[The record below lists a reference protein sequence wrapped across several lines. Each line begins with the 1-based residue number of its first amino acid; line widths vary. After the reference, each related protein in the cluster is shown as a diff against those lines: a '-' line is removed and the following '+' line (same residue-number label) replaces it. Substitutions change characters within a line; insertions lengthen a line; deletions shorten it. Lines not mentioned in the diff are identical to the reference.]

1 MTNSVIW
8 QISVESWRIIACQ
21 TFNGYLL
28 HFNSKASGSASFISE
43 KNMDNANDFRGV
55 EQLAD
60 VFVLFFPADP
70 WFARYGFYSKWRLI
84 KSIFRPAVSKLGR
97 WGPYSVLACRAYLGA
112 HCAHTPTYVI
122 WCCLYFLWRQNITLP
137 YPVGRMSDTILFAFW
152 EVCIVWWKF
161 IMPDCP

>member
-1 MTNSVIW
+1 MWNREESLLAKHLMGTYS
-8 QISVESWRIIACQ
+8 ISTLKLAVVPVLFQRKTWTMLMIFEVLSNLL
-21 TFNGYLL
+21 TFL
-28 HFNSKASGSASFISE
+28 F
-43 KNMDNANDFRGV
+43 
-55 EQLAD
+55 
-60 VFVLFFPADP
+60 FFPADP